1 MMPPPTPRPV
11 EGERRRGVQG
21 STTSGTA
28 LHTLPYPGTPPS
40 PRPPLVSTL
49 SPHTPWH
56 SRLPPSATA
65 AQEESPK
72 FLLRPPVVVL

>member
-28 LHTLPYPGTPPS
+28 LHTLPYPGTP
-40 PRPPLVSTL
+40 LVSTL

-56 SRLPPSATA
+56 SCLPPSATA
-65 AQEESPK
+65 AQEESSK